1 MWLGPRHHAAPAV
14 RPSQG
19 ITAQNVGVP
28 ILLVI
33 FFYIRLS
40 FHIRERLA
48 SAHGLLPGLFFLM
61 VVLLM
66 TEGDLLFLL
75 SAQGLAVGAVGRGS
89 AVLHGISTLTALQT
103 AAKPDQMVRK
113 ATMPTSVPSR
123 SSQAGYGQRRIQT
136 GRQDRYLFLPPSP
149 FQFCTHLPPPRDSVS
164 NCSSVG
170 YSSFPL
176 ETSRKRAVWA
186 AVCRSSSSSPME
198 QLLSLL
204 LAGTVLRYHSLRSVP
219 PLQFLQRQSPPGF
232 GIHVP

>member
-1 MWLGPRHHAAPAV
+1 M
-14 RPSQG
+14 
-19 ITAQNVGVP
+19 ITAQNAGVP

-123 SSQAGYGQRRIQT
+123 SSQAGTDSAVSKPGGKI
-136 GRQDRYLFLPPSP
+136 DISFFLPARFSSVHI
-149 FQFCTHLPPPRDSVS
+149 CPPPRDRVS

>member
-1 MWLGPRHHAAPAV
+1 M
-14 RPSQG
+14 
-19 ITAQNVGVP
+19 ITAQNAGVP

-123 SSQAGYGQRRIQT
+123 SS
-136 GRQDRYLFLPPSP
+136 
-149 FQFCTHLPPPRDSVS
+149 
-164 NCSSVG
+164 
-170 YSSFPL
+170 
-176 ETSRKRAVWA
+176 RAA
-186 AVCRSSSSSPME
+186 R
-198 QLLSLL
+198 
-204 LAGTVLRYHSLRSVP
+204 
-219 PLQFLQRQSPPGF
+219 
-232 GIHVP
+232 